1 MEIHGTE
8 RIFYKSV
15 LDTTDKGGDGEI
27 FITEGHCRF
36 HQFRTLTQ
44 SQTVTS
50 GFTEVNL
57 AF

>member
-27 FITEGHCRF
+27 FITEGH
-36 HQFRTLTQ
+36 
-44 SQTVTS
+44 
-50 GFTEVNL
+50 
-57 AF
+57 